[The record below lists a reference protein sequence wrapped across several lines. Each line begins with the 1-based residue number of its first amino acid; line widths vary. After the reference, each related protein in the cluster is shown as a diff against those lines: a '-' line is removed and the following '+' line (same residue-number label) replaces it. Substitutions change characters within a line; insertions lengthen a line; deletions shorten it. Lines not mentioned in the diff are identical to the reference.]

1 MEDSNPFDG
10 EKVSTKKFRFSSSKL
25 LGAEISD
32 TEVSLSDTERS
43 DKTIERMLNSY
54 DIGSKLRRLRL
65 RKKMALVELGRHTGI
80 SASMLSQLE
89 NGKLT
94 PTLPT
99 LSRVALVFDVGLE
112 YFFDYKRT
120 KRVFSVT
127 RGTERMR
134 FPERPDSPEPSFF
147 FEVLASNALEKR
159 FSAYLAH
166 FPVRGKAQVREHV
179 HDGWELVHVL
189 SGSLAIYYEAEEH
202 LLEAGDSVY
211 FDSLE
216 PHSYRGQSEPAA
228 YALVITTQTQV

>member
-1 MEDSNPFDG
+1 MENSNRFQS
-10 EKVSTKKFRFSSSKL
+10 EKVSPNKPRFSASKL
-25 LGAEISD
+25 LAGEISD
-32 TEVSLSDTERS
+32 TEGELSETEKTDR
-43 DKTIERMLNSY
+43 TIERMLNSY

-120 KRVFSVT
+120 KRIFSVT
-127 RGTERMR
+127 RGTERLR
-134 FPERPDSPEPSFF
+134 FPERPDSPQPAFF

-166 FPVRGKAQVREHV
+166 FPARGKAEVREHV

-189 SGSLAIYYEAEEH
+189 SGSLSIYYEAEEH

-216 PHSYRGQSEPAA
+216 PHSYRGQSEPPA
-228 YALVITTQTQV
+228 YALVITTQPQV